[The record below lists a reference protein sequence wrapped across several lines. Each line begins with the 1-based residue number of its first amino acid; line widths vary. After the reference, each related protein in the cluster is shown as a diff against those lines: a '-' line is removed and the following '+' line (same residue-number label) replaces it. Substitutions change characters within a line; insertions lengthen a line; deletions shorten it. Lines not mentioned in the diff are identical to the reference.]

1 MKKVKKIITGFLTVF
16 LFMAMVLPMTTV
28 KASEEKEVAEKRM
41 YTVTFRAGN
50 VASFDTDKITV
61 SDGMEVT
68 KNYIKVK
75 VAKGDTLALTV
86 PDWESD
92 ARLTSWFSNCLH
104 YEKEAAYGLKAF
116 SGVVGTAV
124 ERNTEYVL
132 DYKRLIN
139 PVSYTVS
146 FVDSQTKEQIAA
158 PQIIYGNAEET
169 ITVLPVTVSD
179 YTPTESRKTLKLE
192 KGKENTATF
201 EYCYTGTVETITST
215 VTNVVPGTTRTETV
229 VNEVEETVIVPG
241 TAQPSG
247 FTANVVNNASNTAN
261 NRANGGGNALNT
273 PAGNIANNVADNS
286 ANNAADNAVNAPADE
301 NEDQTVDDGNVEIPE
316 EQTPLVD
323 GDENDG
329 VVDIEESVT
338 PLANTAEDE
347 STVSGDVDGKDADL
361 AAQEI
366 DAASVPV
373 AVPVIG
379 GIAAVFV
386 VGLIVFLIYKNRKR
400 SK

>member
-1 MKKVKKIITGFLTVF
+1 MKKVKKIITGFLMVF

-50 VASFDTDKITV
+50 IACFDTDKITV

-75 VAKGDTLALTV
+75 VAKGDTLAFTV

-116 SGVVGTAV
+116 NGVVGTAV

-132 DYKRLIN
+132 DYKRLID

-146 FVDSQTKEQIAA
+146 FIDSQTKEQIAT

-169 ITVLPVTVSD
+169 ITVIPVTVPD
-179 YTPTESRKTLKLE
+179 YTPTQSSKIIKLE

-201 EYCYTGTVETITST
+201 EYRYTGAVETITST

-241 TAQPSG
+241 TSQPTG
-247 FTANVVNNASNTAN
+247 FTANVVNNASNAVN
-261 NRANGGGNALNT
+261 APVGNT
-273 PAGNIANNVADNS
+273 ANNVADNN
-286 ANNAADNAVNAPADE
+286 ANNAADNAVNAPADD
-301 NEDQTVDDGNVEIPE
+301 NEDQTVDDSNVEIPE

-323 GDENDG
+323 GDGNDG
-329 VVDIEESVT
+329 VVDIEESET

-347 STVSGDVDGKDADL
+347 NTVSGDVDGNDADL

-379 GIAAVFV
+379 GIAAVFIA
-386 VGLIVFLIYKNRKR
+386 GLIAFLVYKNRKR

>member
-16 LFMAMVLPMTTV
+16 IFMALVLPMTTV
-28 KASEEKEVAEKRM
+28 KASEEKEAVEKRM

-50 VASFDTDKITV
+50 VASFDIDKITV
-61 SDGMEVT
+61 SEGMEVT

-75 VAKGDTLALTV
+75 VAKGDTLAFTV
-86 PDWESD
+86 PGWESD
-92 ARLTSWFSNCLH
+92 AGLTSWFSNCLH

-116 SGVVGTAV
+116 NGVVGTVV

-132 DYKRLIN
+132 DYKRLID

-146 FVDSQTKEQIAA
+146 FIDSQTKEQIAA
-158 PQIIYGNAEET
+158 PQITYGNAEET
-169 ITVLPVTVSD
+169 ITVIPVTVPD
-179 YTPTESRKTLKLE
+179 YTPVESSKIIKLE

-201 EYCYTGTVETITST
+201 EYRYTGAVETITST

-229 VNEVEETVIVPG
+229 VSEVEETVIVPG
-241 TAQPSG
+241 AAQPSG
-247 FTANVVNNASNTAN
+247 VTANVVNNASNAVN
-261 NRANGGGNALNT
+261 APVGNT
-273 PAGNIANNVADNS
+273 ANNVADNN
-286 ANNAADNAVNAPADE
+286 ANNAADNAVNAPADD
-301 NEDQTVDDGNVEIPE
+301 NEDQTVDDSNVEIPE

-323 GDENDG
+323 GDGNDG
-329 VVDIEESVT
+329 AVDIEESET
-338 PLANTAEDE
+338 PLANTAEDA
-347 STVSGDVDGKDADL
+347 STASGDVNGNDADL

-379 GIAAVFV
+379 GITAVFV
-386 VGLIVFLIYKNRKR
+386 VGLIVFLIYKNRKK

>member
-16 LFMAMVLPMTTV
+16 IFMALVLPMTTV

-50 VASFDTDKITV
+50 IACFDIDKITV
-61 SDGMEVT
+61 SEGMEVT

-75 VAKGDTLALTV
+75 VAKGDTLAFTV
-86 PDWESD
+86 PGWESD
-92 ARLTSWFSNCLH
+92 AGLTSWFSNCLH

-116 SGVVGTAV
+116 NGVVGTVV

-132 DYKRLIN
+132 DYKRLID

-146 FVDSQTKEQIAA
+146 FIDSQTKEQIAA
-158 PQIIYGNAEET
+158 PQITYGNAEET
-169 ITVLPVTVSD
+169 ITVIPVTVPD
-179 YTPTESRKTLKLE
+179 YTPTESSKIIKLE

-201 EYCYTGTVETITST
+201 EYRYTGAVETITST

-229 VNEVEETVIVPG
+229 VSEVEETVIIPG
-241 TAQPSG
+241 AAQPSG
-247 FTANVVNNASNTAN
+247 VTANVVNNASNAVN
-261 NRANGGGNALNT
+261 APVGNT
-273 PAGNIANNVADNS
+273 ANNVADNN
-286 ANNAADNAVNAPADE
+286 ANNAADNAVNAPADD
-301 NEDQTVDDGNVEIPE
+301 NEDQTVDDSNVEIPE

-323 GDENDG
+323 GDGNDG
-329 VVDIEESVT
+329 AVDIEESET
-338 PLANTAEDE
+338 PLANTAEDA
-347 STVSGDVDGKDADL
+347 STASGDVNGNDADL

-373 AVPVIG
+373 AGPVIG
-379 GIAAVFV
+379 GITAVFV
-386 VGLIVFLIYKNRKR
+386 VGLIVFLIYKNRKK

>member
-28 KASEEKEVAEKRM
+28 KASEEKEAVEKRM

-50 VASFDTDKITV
+50 IACFDTDKITV

-75 VAKGDTLALTV
+75 VAKGDTLAFTV
-86 PDWESD
+86 PGWESD

-116 SGVVGTAV
+116 NGVVGTAV

-132 DYKRLIN
+132 DYKRLID

-146 FVDSQTKEQIAA
+146 FIDSQTKEQIAT

-169 ITVLPVTVSD
+169 ITVIPVTVSD
-179 YTPTESRKTLKLE
+179 YTPTESSKIIKLE

-201 EYCYTGTVETITST
+201 EYRYTRAVETITST

-241 TAQPSG
+241 TSQPTG
-247 FTANVVNNASNTAN
+247 FTANVVNNASNAVN
-261 NRANGGGNALNT
+261 APVGNT
-273 PAGNIANNVADNS
+273 ANNVADNN
-286 ANNAADNAVNAPADE
+286 ANNAADNAVNAPADD
-301 NEDQTVDDGNVEIPE
+301 NEDQTVDDSNVEIPE

-323 GDENDG
+323 GDGNDG
-329 VVDIEESVT
+329 VVDIEESET
-338 PLANTAEDE
+338 PLSNTAENE
-347 STVSGDVDGKDADL
+347 SSSSGDVDGKDADL

-379 GIAAVFV
+379 GIVAVFIA
-386 VGLIVFLIYKNRKR
+386 GLIAFLVYKNRKR

>member
-1 MKKVKKIITGFLTVF
+1 MKKVKKIITGFLMVF
-16 LFMAMVLPMTTV
+16 IFMAMVLPMTTV

-50 VASFDTDKITV
+50 VASIDTDKITV

-75 VAKGDTLALTV
+75 VAKGDTLAFTV
-86 PDWESD
+86 PGWESD
-92 ARLTSWFSNCLH
+92 AGLTSWFSNCLH

-116 SGVVGTAV
+116 SGIVGTAV

-132 DYKRLIN
+132 DYKRLID

-146 FVDSQTKEQIAA
+146 FIDSKTKEQIAT

-169 ITVLPVTVSD
+169 IMVTPVTVSD
-179 YTPTESRKTLKLE
+179 YTPTESSKTLKLE
-192 KGKENTATF
+192 KGKANTATF
-201 EYCYTGTVETITST
+201 EYRYIGSVETITST

-241 TAQPSG
+241 TARQTG
-247 FTANVVNNASNTAN
+247 FTANVVNNASNAV
-261 NRANGGGNALNT
+261 NA
-273 PAGNIANNVADNS
+273 PVGNIANNVADNN
-286 ANNAADNAVNAPADE
+286 ANNAADNAVNAPADD
-301 NEDQTVDDGNVEIPE
+301 NEDQTVDDSNVEIPE

-323 GDENDG
+323 GDGNDG
-329 VVDIEESVT
+329 VVDIEESET

-347 STVSGDVDGKDADL
+347 NTVSGDVDGNDADL

-379 GIAAVFV
+379 GIAAVFIA
-386 VGLIVFLIYKNRKR
+386 GLIAFLVYKNRKR

>member
-16 LFMAMVLPMTTV
+16 IFMALVLPMTTV
-28 KASEEKEVAEKRM
+28 KASEEKEAVGKRM

-50 VASFDTDKITV
+50 IACFDIDKITV
-61 SDGMEVT
+61 SEGMEVT

-75 VAKGDTLALTV
+75 VAKGDTLAFTV
-86 PDWESD
+86 PGWESD

-116 SGVVGTAV
+116 NGVVGTVV

-132 DYKRLIN
+132 DYKRLID

-146 FVDSQTKEQIAA
+146 FIDSQTKEQIAA
-158 PQIIYGNAEET
+158 PQITYGNAEET
-169 ITVLPVTVSD
+169 ITVIPVTVPD
-179 YTPTESRKTLKLE
+179 YTPTESSKIIKLE

-201 EYCYTGTVETITST
+201 EYRYTGAVETITST

-241 TAQPSG
+241 TSQPTG
-247 FTANVVNNASNTAN
+247 FTANVVNNASNAVN
-261 NRANGGGNALNT
+261 APVGNT
-273 PAGNIANNVADNS
+273 ANNVADNN
-286 ANNAADNAVNAPADE
+286 ANNAADNAVNAPADD
-301 NEDQTVDDGNVEIPE
+301 NEDQTVDDSNVEIPE

-323 GDENDG
+323 GDGNDG
-329 VVDIEESVT
+329 VVAIEESET
-338 PLANTAEDE
+338 PLANTAEDA
-347 STVSGDVDGKDADL
+347 STASGDVNGKDADL

-379 GIAAVFV
+379 GITAVFV
-386 VGLIVFLIYKNRKR
+386 VGLIVFLIYKNRKK

>member
-16 LFMAMVLPMTTV
+16 IFMALVLPMTTV
-28 KASEEKEVAEKRM
+28 KASEEKEAVEKRM

-50 VASFDTDKITV
+50 VASFDIDKITV

-75 VAKGDTLALTV
+75 VAKGDTLAFTV
-86 PDWESD
+86 PGWESD

-116 SGVVGTAV
+116 NGVVGTAV

-132 DYKRLIN
+132 DYKRLID

-146 FVDSQTKEQIAA
+146 FIDSQTKEQIAT

-169 ITVLPVTVSD
+169 ITVIPVTVSD
-179 YTPTESRKTLKLE
+179 YTPTESSKIIKLE

-201 EYCYTGTVETITST
+201 EYRYTGAVETITST

-229 VNEVEETVIVPG
+229 VSEVEETVIVPG
-241 TAQPSG
+241 TSQPTG
-247 FTANVVNNASNTAN
+247 FTANVVNNASNTAD
-261 NRANGGGNALNT
+261 NRANGGGNAANT
-273 PAGNIANNVADNS
+273 ANNVADNN
-286 ANNAADNAVNAPADE
+286 ANNAADNAVNAPTDD
-301 NEDQTVDDGNVEIPE
+301 NEDQTVDDSNVEIPE

-329 VVDIEESVT
+329 VVDIEESEA
-338 PLANTAEDE
+338 PLSNTAENE
-347 STVSGDVDGKDADL
+347 SSSSGDVDGKDADL

-373 AVPVIG
+373 AVSVIG
-379 GIAAVFV
+379 GIAAVFIA
-386 VGLIVFLIYKNRKR
+386 GLIAFLVYKNRKR

>member
-16 LFMAMVLPMTTV
+16 IFMALVLPMTTV
-28 KASEEKEVAEKRM
+28 KASEEKEVVEKRM

-50 VASFDTDKITV
+50 IACFDIDKITV
-61 SDGMEVT
+61 SEGMEVT

-75 VAKGDTLALTV
+75 VAKGDTLAFTV
-86 PDWESD
+86 PGLESD

-116 SGVVGTAV
+116 NGVVGTVV

-132 DYKRLIN
+132 DYKRLID

-146 FVDSQTKEQIAA
+146 FIDSQTKEQIAA
-158 PQIIYGNAEET
+158 PQITYGNAEET
-169 ITVLPVTVSD
+169 ITVIPVTVPD
-179 YTPTESRKTLKLE
+179 YTPTESSKIIKLE

-201 EYCYTGTVETITST
+201 EYRYTGAVETITST

-241 TAQPSG
+241 TSQPTG
-247 FTANVVNNASNTAN
+247 FTANVVNNASNAVN
-261 NRANGGGNALNT
+261 APVGNT
-273 PAGNIANNVADNS
+273 
-286 ANNAADNAVNAPADE
+286 ANNAADNVVNAPADD
-301 NEDQTVDDGNVEIPE
+301 NEDQTVDDSNVEIPE

-323 GDENDG
+323 GDGNDG
-329 VVDIEESVT
+329 AVDIEESET
-338 PLANTAEDE
+338 PLANTAEDA
-347 STVSGDVDGKDADL
+347 STASGDVNGNDADL

-379 GIAAVFV
+379 GITAVFV
-386 VGLIVFLIYKNRKR
+386 VGLIVFLIYKNRKK

>member
-16 LFMAMVLPMTTV
+16 IFMALVLPMTTV
-28 KASEEKEVAEKRM
+28 KASEEKEAVEKRM

-50 VASFDTDKITV
+50 IACFDIDKITV
-61 SDGMEVT
+61 SEGMEVT

-75 VAKGDTLALTV
+75 VAKGDTLAFTV
-86 PDWESD
+86 PGWESD
-92 ARLTSWFSNCLH
+92 AGLTSWFSNCLH

-116 SGVVGTAV
+116 NGVVGTVV

-132 DYKRLIN
+132 DYKRLID

-146 FVDSQTKEQIAA
+146 FIDSQTKEQIAA
-158 PQIIYGNAEET
+158 PQITYGNAEET
-169 ITVLPVTVSD
+169 ITVIPVTVPD
-179 YTPTESRKTLKLE
+179 YTPVESSKIIKLE

-201 EYCYTGTVETITST
+201 EYRYTGAVETITST

-229 VNEVEETVIVPG
+229 VSEVEETVIVPG
-241 TAQPSG
+241 AAQPSG
-247 FTANVVNNASNTAN
+247 VTANVVNNASNAVN
-261 NRANGGGNALNT
+261 APVGNT
-273 PAGNIANNVADNS
+273 ANNVADNN
-286 ANNAADNAVNAPADE
+286 ANNAADNAVNAPADD
-301 NEDQTVDDGNVEIPE
+301 NEDQTVDDSNVEIPE

-323 GDENDG
+323 G
-329 VVDIEESVT
+329 VVDIEESET

-379 GIAAVFV
+379 GIAAVFIA
-386 VGLIVFLIYKNRKR
+386 GLIAFLVYKNRKR

>member
-16 LFMAMVLPMTTV
+16 IFMALVLPMTTV
-28 KASEEKEVAEKRM
+28 KASEEKEVVEKRM

-50 VASFDTDKITV
+50 IACFDIDKITV
-61 SDGMEVT
+61 SEGMEVT

-75 VAKGDTLALTV
+75 VAKGDTLAFTV
-86 PDWESD
+86 PGWESD

-116 SGVVGTAV
+116 NGVVGTVV

-132 DYKRLIN
+132 DYKRLID

-146 FVDSQTKEQIAA
+146 FIDSQTKEQIAA
-158 PQIIYGNAEET
+158 PQITYGNAEET
-169 ITVLPVTVSD
+169 ITVIPVTVPD
-179 YTPTESRKTLKLE
+179 YTPTESSKIIKLE
-192 KGKENTATF
+192 KGKGNTATF
-201 EYCYTGTVETITST
+201 EYRYTGAVETITST

-241 TAQPSG
+241 TSQPTG
-247 FTANVVNNASNTAN
+247 FTANVVNNASNAVN
-261 NRANGGGNALNT
+261 APVGNT
-273 PAGNIANNVADNS
+273 
-286 ANNAADNAVNAPADE
+286 ANNAADNAVNAPADD
-301 NEDQTVDDGNVEIPE
+301 NEDQTVDDSNVEIPE

-323 GDENDG
+323 GDGNDG
-329 VVDIEESVT
+329 AVDIEESET
-338 PLANTAEDE
+338 PLANTAEDA
-347 STVSGDVDGKDADL
+347 STASGDVNGNDADL

-379 GIAAVFV
+379 GITAVFV
-386 VGLIVFLIYKNRKR
+386 VGLIVFLIYKNRKK

>member
-1 MKKVKKIITGFLTVF
+1 MKKAKKIITGFLMVF
-16 LFMAMVLPMTTV
+16 IFMAMVLPMTTV
-28 KASEEKEVAEKRM
+28 KASEEKEVAGKRM

-50 VASFDTDKITV
+50 VASFDIDKITV

-68 KNYIKVK
+68 KNYIKIK
-75 VAKGDTLALTV
+75 VAKGDTLAFTV
-86 PDWESD
+86 PGWESD
-92 ARLTSWFSNCLH
+92 AGLTSWFSNCLH

-146 FVDSQTKEQIAA
+146 FIDSQTKEQIAT

-169 ITVLPVTVSD
+169 IMVTPVTVSD
-179 YTPTESRKTLKLE
+179 HTPTESSKIIKLE

-201 EYCYTGTVETITST
+201 EYRYTGAVETITST

-229 VNEVEETVIVPG
+229 VSEVEETVIIPG
-241 TAQPSG
+241 AAQPSG
-247 FTANVVNNASNTAN
+247 VTANVVNNASNTAD
-261 NRANGGGNALNT
+261 NRANGGGNAADT
-273 PAGNIANNVADNS
+273 PAGNPVDDSTNNEVDNVA
-286 ANNAADNAVNAPADE
+286 NAPADE
-301 NEDQTVDDGNVEIPE
+301 NEDQTADEGNIEIPE

-323 GDENDG
+323 G
-329 VVDIEESVT
+329 VVDIEERET

-361 AAQEI
+361 VAQEI

-379 GIAAVFV
+379 GIAAVFIA
-386 VGLIVFLIYKNRKR
+386 GLIAFLVYKNRKR

>member
-16 LFMAMVLPMTTV
+16 IFMALVLPLTTV
-28 KASEEKEVAEKRM
+28 KASEEKEAVEKRM

-50 VASFDTDKITV
+50 IAFFDIDKITV
-61 SDGMEVT
+61 SEGMEVT

-75 VAKGDTLALTV
+75 VAKGDTLAFTV
-86 PDWESD
+86 PGWESD

-132 DYKRLIN
+132 DYKRLID

-146 FVDSQTKEQIAA
+146 FIDSQTKEQIAA
-158 PQIIYGNAEET
+158 PQITYGNAEET
-169 ITVLPVTVSD
+169 ITVIPVTVPD
-179 YTPTESRKTLKLE
+179 YTPTESSKMIKLE

-201 EYCYTGTVETITST
+201 EYRYTGAVETITST

-229 VNEVEETVIVPG
+229 VSEVEETVIVPG

-247 FTANVVNNASNTAN
+247 FTANVVNNASNTVNAPV
-261 NRANGGGNALNT
+261 GNT
-273 PAGNIANNVADNS
+273 ANNVADNN
-286 ANNAADNAVNAPADE
+286 ANNAADNAVNAPADD
-301 NEDQTVDDGNVEIPE
+301 NEDQTVDDSNVEIPE
-316 EQTPLVD
+316 EQTPL
-323 GDENDG
+323 
-329 VVDIEESVT
+329 
-338 PLANTAEDE
+338 ANTAEDA
-347 STVSGDVDGKDADL
+347 STASSDVNGNDADL

-379 GIAAVFV
+379 GITAVFV
-386 VGLIVFLIYKNRKR
+386 VGLIVFLIYKNRKK

>member
-1 MKKVKKIITGFLTVF
+1 MKKVKKIITGFLMVF
-16 LFMAMVLPMTTV
+16 IFMAMVLPMTTV
-28 KASEEKEVAEKRM
+28 KASEEKEAVEKRM

-50 VASFDTDKITV
+50 VASFDIDKITV
-61 SDGMEVT
+61 SEGMEVT

-75 VAKGDTLALTV
+75 VAKGDTLAFTV
-86 PDWESD
+86 PGWESD
-92 ARLTSWFSNCLH
+92 AGLTSWFSNCLH

-132 DYKRLIN
+132 DYKRLID

-146 FVDSQTKEQIAA
+146 FIDSQTKEQIAT

-169 ITVLPVTVSD
+169 IMVTPVTVSD
-179 YTPTESRKTLKLE
+179 YTPTESSKIIKLE

-201 EYCYTGTVETITST
+201 EYRYTGAVETITST

-229 VNEVEETVIVPG
+229 VSEVEETVIIPG
-241 TAQPSG
+241 AAQPSG
-247 FTANVVNNASNTAN
+247 VTANVVNNASNAVN
-261 NRANGGGNALNT
+261 APVGNT
-273 PAGNIANNVADNS
+273 ANNVADNN
-286 ANNAADNAVNAPADE
+286 ANNAADNAVNAPADD
-301 NEDQTVDDGNVEIPE
+301 NEDQTVDDSNVEIPE

-323 GDENDG
+323 GDGNDG
-329 VVDIEESVT
+329 VVDIEESET
-338 PLANTAEDE
+338 PLANTAEDA
-347 STVSGDVDGKDADL
+347 STASGDVNGNDADL
-361 AAQEI
+361 VAQEI

-379 GIAAVFV
+379 GITAVFV
-386 VGLIVFLIYKNRKR
+386 VGLIVFLIYKNRKK

>member
-1 MKKVKKIITGFLTVF
+1 MKKVKKIITGFLMVF
-16 LFMAMVLPMTTV
+16 IFMALVLPMTTV
-28 KASEEKEVAEKRM
+28 KASEEKEVAGKRM

-75 VAKGDTLALTV
+75 VAKGDTLAFTV
-86 PDWESD
+86 PGWESD
-92 ARLTSWFSNCLH
+92 AGLTSWFSNCLH

-132 DYKRLIN
+132 DYKRLID

-146 FVDSQTKEQIAA
+146 FIDSQTKEQIAA
-158 PQIIYGNAEET
+158 PQITYGNAEET
-169 ITVLPVTVSD
+169 ITVIPVTVPD
-179 YTPTESRKTLKLE
+179 YTSVESSKIIKLE

-201 EYCYTGTVETITST
+201 EYRYTGAVETITST

-229 VNEVEETVIVPG
+229 VSEVEETVFVPG
-241 TAQPSG
+241 AAQPSG
-247 FTANVVNNASNTAN
+247 VTANVVNNASNAVN
-261 NRANGGGNALNT
+261 APVGNT
-273 PAGNIANNVADNS
+273 ANNVADNN
-286 ANNAADNAVNAPADE
+286 ANNAADNAVNAPADD
-301 NEDQTVDDGNVEIPE
+301 NEDQTVDDSNVEIPE

-323 GDENDG
+323 GDGNDG
-329 VVDIEESVT
+329 VVDIEESET

-347 STVSGDVDGKDADL
+347 NTVSGDVDGNDADL

-379 GIAAVFV
+379 GITAVFIA
-386 VGLIVFLIYKNRKR
+386 GLIAFLVYKNRKR

>member
-16 LFMAMVLPMTTV
+16 IFMALVLPMTTV
-28 KASEEKEVAEKRM
+28 KASEDKEAVEKRM

-50 VASFDTDKITV
+50 IACFDIDKITV
-61 SDGMEVT
+61 SEGMEVT

-75 VAKGDTLALTV
+75 VAKGDTLAFTV
-86 PDWESD
+86 PGWESD
-92 ARLTSWFSNCLH
+92 AGLTSWFSNCLH

-116 SGVVGTAV
+116 NGVVGTVV

-132 DYKRLIN
+132 DYKRLID

-146 FVDSQTKEQIAA
+146 FIDSQTKQQIAA
-158 PQIIYGNAEET
+158 PQITYGNAEET
-169 ITVLPVTVSD
+169 ITVIPVTVPD
-179 YTPTESRKTLKLE
+179 YTPVESSKIIKLE

-201 EYCYTGTVETITST
+201 EYRYTGAVETITST

-229 VNEVEETVIVPG
+229 VSEVEETVIVPRA
-241 TAQPSG
+241 AQPSG
-247 FTANVVNNASNTAN
+247 VTANVVNNASNAVN
-261 NRANGGGNALNT
+261 APVGNT
-273 PAGNIANNVADNS
+273 ANNVADNN
-286 ANNAADNAVNAPADE
+286 ANNAADNAVNAPADD
-301 NEDQTVDDGNVEIPE
+301 NEDQTVDDSNVEIPE

-323 GDENDG
+323 GDGNDG
-329 VVDIEESVT
+329 AVDIEESET
-338 PLANTAEDE
+338 PLANTAEDA
-347 STVSGDVDGKDADL
+347 STASGDVNGNDADL

-379 GIAAVFV
+379 GITAVFV
-386 VGLIVFLIYKNRKR
+386 VGLIVFLIYKNRKK

>member
-16 LFMAMVLPMTTV
+16 IFMALVLPMTTV
-28 KASEEKEVAEKRM
+28 KASEKKEAVEKRM

-50 VASFDTDKITV
+50 IACFDIDKITV
-61 SDGMEVT
+61 SEGMEVT

-75 VAKGDTLALTV
+75 VAKGDTLAFTV
-86 PDWESD
+86 PGWESD

-104 YEKEAAYGLKAF
+104 YEKEAAYGLKDF
-116 SGVVGTAV
+116 NDVVGTAV

-132 DYKRLIN
+132 DYKRLID

-146 FVDSQTKEQIAA
+146 FIDSQTKEQIAA
-158 PQIIYGNAEET
+158 PQITYGNAGET
-169 ITVLPVTVSD
+169 ITVIPVTVPD
-179 YTPTESRKTLKLE
+179 YTPVESSKIIKLE

-201 EYCYTGTVETITST
+201 EYRYTGAVETITST

-241 TAQPSG
+241 TSQPTG
-247 FTANVVNNASNTAN
+247 FTANVVNNASNAVN
-261 NRANGGGNALNT
+261 APVGNT
-273 PAGNIANNVADNS
+273 ANNVADNN
-286 ANNAADNAVNAPADE
+286 ANNAADNAVNAPADD
-301 NEDQTVDDGNVEIPE
+301 NEDQTVDDSNVEIPE

-323 GDENDG
+323 GDGNDG
-329 VVDIEESVT
+329 VVDIEESET

-379 GIAAVFV
+379 GIAAVFIA
-386 VGLIVFLIYKNRKR
+386 GLIAFLVYKNRKR

>member
-16 LFMAMVLPMTTV
+16 IFMALVLPMTTV
-28 KASEEKEVAEKRM
+28 KASEEKEAVEKRM

-50 VASFDTDKITV
+50 IACFDIDKITV
-61 SDGMEVT
+61 SEGMEVT

-75 VAKGDTLALTV
+75 VAKGDTLAFTV
-86 PDWESD
+86 PGWESD
-92 ARLTSWFSNCLH
+92 AGLTSWFSNCLH

-116 SGVVGTAV
+116 NGVVGTVV

-132 DYKRLIN
+132 DYKRLID

-146 FVDSQTKEQIAA
+146 FIDSQTKEQIAA
-158 PQIIYGNAEET
+158 PQITYGNAEET
-169 ITVLPVTVSD
+169 ITVIPVTVPD
-179 YTPTESRKTLKLE
+179 YTPVESSKIIKLE

-201 EYCYTGTVETITST
+201 EYRYTGAVETITST

-241 TAQPSG
+241 TSQPTG
-247 FTANVVNNASNTAN
+247 FTANVVNNASNAVN
-261 NRANGGGNALNT
+261 APVGNT
-273 PAGNIANNVADNS
+273 
-286 ANNAADNAVNAPADE
+286 ANNAADNAVNAPADD
-301 NEDQTVDDGNVEIPE
+301 NEDQTIDDSNVEIPE

-323 GDENDG
+323 GDGNDG
-329 VVDIEESVT
+329 AVDIEESET
-338 PLANTAEDE
+338 PLANTAEDA
-347 STVSGDVDGKDADL
+347 STASGDVNGNDADL

-379 GIAAVFV
+379 GITAVFV
-386 VGLIVFLIYKNRKR
+386 VGLIVFLIYKNRKK

>member
-16 LFMAMVLPMTTV
+16 IFMALVLPMTTV
-28 KASEEKEVAEKRM
+28 KASEEKEVVEKRM

-50 VASFDTDKITV
+50 IACFDIDKITV
-61 SDGMEVT
+61 SEGMEVT

-75 VAKGDTLALTV
+75 VAKGDTLAFTV
-86 PDWESD
+86 PGWESD

-116 SGVVGTAV
+116 NGVVGTVV

-132 DYKRLIN
+132 DYKRLID

-146 FVDSQTKEQIAA
+146 FIDSQTKEQIAA
-158 PQIIYGNAEET
+158 PQITYGNAEET
-169 ITVLPVTVSD
+169 ITVIPVTVPD
-179 YTPTESRKTLKLE
+179 YTPTESSKIIKLE

-201 EYCYTGTVETITST
+201 EYRYTGAVETITST

-241 TAQPSG
+241 TSQPTG
-247 FTANVVNNASNTAN
+247 FTANVVNNASNAVN
-261 NRANGGGNALNT
+261 APVGNT
-273 PAGNIANNVADNS
+273 
-286 ANNAADNAVNAPADE
+286 ANNAADNVVNAPADD
-301 NEDQTVDDGNVEIPE
+301 NEDQTVDDSNVEIPE

-323 GDENDG
+323 GDGNDG
-329 VVDIEESVT
+329 AVDIEESET
-338 PLANTAEDE
+338 PLANTAEDA
-347 STVSGDVDGKDADL
+347 STASGDVNGNDADL

-379 GIAAVFV
+379 GITAVFV
-386 VGLIVFLIYKNRKR
+386 VGLIVFLIYKNRKK

>member
-1 MKKVKKIITGFLTVF
+1 
-16 LFMAMVLPMTTV
+16 
-28 KASEEKEVAEKRM
+28 M

-50 VASFDTDKITV
+50 IACFDIDKITV
-61 SDGMEVT
+61 SEGMEVT

-75 VAKGDTLALTV
+75 VAKGDTLAFTV
-86 PDWESD
+86 PGWESD

-104 YEKEAAYGLKAF
+104 YEKEAAYGLKNF
-116 SGVVGTAV
+116 SNVADNVISK
-124 ERNTEYVL
+124 NTEYVL
-132 DYKRLIN
+132 DYERLID

-146 FVDSQTKEQIAA
+146 FIDSQTKEQIAA
-158 PQIIYGNAEET
+158 PQITYGNAEET
-169 ITVLPVTVSD
+169 ITVIPVTVPD
-179 YTPTESRKTLKLE
+179 YTPTESSKIIKLE

-201 EYCYTGTVETITST
+201 EYRYTGAVETITST

-229 VNEVEETVIVPG
+229 VSEVEETVIIPG
-241 TAQPSG
+241 AAQPSG
-247 FTANVVNNASNTAN
+247 VTANVVNNASNTAD
-261 NRANGGGNALNT
+261 NRANGGGNAANT
-273 PAGNIANNVADNS
+273 AATNTANNVADNS
-286 ANNAADNAVNAPADE
+286 ANNADQNVDN
-301 NEDQTVDDGNVEIPE
+301 GNVEIPE

-323 GDENDG
+323 G
-329 VVDIEESVT
+329 VVDIEESET

-379 GIAAVFV
+379 GIAAVFIA
-386 VGLIVFLIYKNRKR
+386 GLIAFLVYKNRKR

>member
-16 LFMAMVLPMTTV
+16 IFMALVLPMTTV
-28 KASEEKEVAEKRM
+28 KASEEKEAVGKRM

-50 VASFDTDKITV
+50 IACFDIYKITV
-61 SDGMEVT
+61 SEGMEVT

-75 VAKGDTLALTV
+75 VAKGDTLAFTV
-86 PDWESD
+86 PGWESD

-104 YEKEAAYGLKAF
+104 YEKEAAYGLKNF
-116 SGVVGTAV
+116 NGVVGTAV

-132 DYKRLIN
+132 DYKRLID

-146 FVDSQTKEQIAA
+146 FIDSQTKEQIAA
-158 PQIIYGNAEET
+158 PQITYGNAEET
-169 ITVLPVTVSD
+169 ITVIPVTVPD
-179 YTPTESRKTLKLE
+179 YTPTESSKIIKLE

-201 EYCYTGTVETITST
+201 EYRYTGAVETITST

-241 TAQPSG
+241 TSQPTG
-247 FTANVVNNASNTAN
+247 FTANVVNNASNAVN
-261 NRANGGGNALNT
+261 APVGNT
-273 PAGNIANNVADNS
+273 
-286 ANNAADNAVNAPADE
+286 ANNAADNAVNAPADD
-301 NEDQTVDDGNVEIPE
+301 NEDQTVDDSNVEIPE

-323 GDENDG
+323 GDGNDG
-329 VVDIEESVT
+329 AVDIEESET
-338 PLANTAEDE
+338 PLANTAEDA
-347 STVSGDVDGKDADL
+347 STASGDVNGNDADL

-379 GIAAVFV
+379 GITAVFV
-386 VGLIVFLIYKNRKR
+386 VGLIAFLVYKNRKR

>member
-16 LFMAMVLPMTTV
+16 IFMALVLPMTTV
-28 KASEEKEVAEKRM
+28 KASEKKEAVEKRM

-50 VASFDTDKITV
+50 IACFDIDKITV
-61 SDGMEVT
+61 SEGMEVT

-75 VAKGDTLALTV
+75 VAKGDTLAFTV
-86 PDWESD
+86 PGWESD

-116 SGVVGTAV
+116 NGVVGTVV

-132 DYKRLIN
+132 DYKRLID

-146 FVDSQTKEQIAA
+146 FIDSQTKEQIAA
-158 PQIIYGNAEET
+158 PQITYGNAEET
-169 ITVLPVTVSD
+169 ITVIPVTVPD
-179 YTPTESRKTLKLE
+179 YTPVESSKIIKLE

-201 EYCYTGTVETITST
+201 EYRYTGAVETITST

-241 TAQPSG
+241 TSQPTG
-247 FTANVVNNASNTAN
+247 FTANVVNNASNAVN
-261 NRANGGGNALNT
+261 APVGNT
-273 PAGNIANNVADNS
+273 ANNVADNN
-286 ANNAADNAVNAPADE
+286 ANNAADNAVNAPADD
-301 NEDQTVDDGNVEIPE
+301 NEDQTVDDSNVEIPE

-323 GDENDG
+323 GDGNDG
-329 VVDIEESVT
+329 AVDIEESET
-338 PLANTAEDE
+338 PLANTAEDA
-347 STVSGDVDGKDADL
+347 STASGDVDGKDADL

-379 GIAAVFV
+379 GIAAVFIA
-386 VGLIVFLIYKNRKR
+386 GLIAFLVYKNRKR

>member
-16 LFMAMVLPMTTV
+16 IFMALVLPMTTV
-28 KASEEKEVAEKRM
+28 KASEEKEVVEKRM

-50 VASFDTDKITV
+50 IACFDIDKITV
-61 SDGMEVT
+61 SEGMEVT

-75 VAKGDTLALTV
+75 VAKGDTLAFTV
-86 PDWESD
+86 PGWESD

-132 DYKRLIN
+132 DYKRLID

-146 FVDSQTKEQIAA
+146 FIDSQTKEQIAT

-169 ITVLPVTVSD
+169 IMVTPVTVSD
-179 YTPTESRKTLKLE
+179 YTPTESSKIIKLE

-201 EYCYTGTVETITST
+201 EYRYTGAVETITST

-229 VNEVEETVIVPG
+229 VSEVEETVIVPG
-241 TAQPSG
+241 TSQPTG
-247 FTANVVNNASNTAN
+247 FTANVVNNASNAVN
-261 NRANGGGNALNT
+261 APVGNT
-273 PAGNIANNVADNS
+273 ANNVADNN
-286 ANNAADNAVNAPADE
+286 ANNAADNAVNAPADD
-301 NEDQTVDDGNVEIPE
+301 NEDQTVDDSNVEILE

-323 GDENDG
+323 GDGNDG
-329 VVDIEESVT
+329 AVDIEESET
-338 PLANTAEDE
+338 PLANTAEDA
-347 STVSGDVDGKDADL
+347 STASGDVDGNDADL

-379 GIAAVFV
+379 GITAVFV
-386 VGLIVFLIYKNRKR
+386 VGLIVFLIYKNRKK

>member
-1 MKKVKKIITGFLTVF
+1 MKKVKKIITGFLMVF
-16 LFMAMVLPMTTV
+16 IFMALVLPMTTV
-28 KASEEKEVAEKRM
+28 KASEEKEVVEKRM

-75 VAKGDTLALTV
+75 VAKGDTLAFTV
-86 PDWESD
+86 PGWESD

-132 DYKRLIN
+132 DYKRLID

-146 FVDSQTKEQIAA
+146 FIDSQTKEQIAA

-169 ITVLPVTVSD
+169 IMVTPVTVSD
-179 YTPTESRKTLKLE
+179 YTPTESSKIIKLE

-201 EYCYTGTVETITST
+201 EYRYTGAVETITST

-229 VNEVEETVIVPG
+229 VSEVEETVIVPG
-241 TAQPSG
+241 TSQPTG
-247 FTANVVNNASNTAN
+247 FTANVVNNASNAVN
-261 NRANGGGNALNT
+261 APVGNT
-273 PAGNIANNVADNS
+273 ANNVADNN
-286 ANNAADNAVNAPADE
+286 ANNAADNAVNAPADD
-301 NEDQTVDDGNVEIPE
+301 NEDQTVDDSNVEIPE

-329 VVDIEESVT
+329 VVDIEESET
-338 PLANTAEDE
+338 PLSNTAEDE
-347 STVSGDVDGKDADL
+347 STVSGDVDGNDADL

-379 GIAAVFV
+379 GIAAVFIG
-386 VGLIVFLIYKNRKR
+386 GLIAFLVYKNRKR

>member
-16 LFMAMVLPMTTV
+16 IFMALVLPMTTV
-28 KASEEKEVAEKRM
+28 KASEEKEVVEKRM

-50 VASFDTDKITV
+50 IACFDIDKITV
-61 SDGMEVT
+61 SEGMEVT

-75 VAKGDTLALTV
+75 VAKGDTLAFTV
-86 PDWESD
+86 PGWESD

-116 SGVVGTAV
+116 NGVVGTVV

-132 DYKRLIN
+132 DYKRLID

-146 FVDSQTKEQIAA
+146 FIDSQTKEQIAA
-158 PQIIYGNAEET
+158 PQITYGNAEET
-169 ITVLPVTVSD
+169 ITVIPVTVPD
-179 YTPTESRKTLKLE
+179 YTPVESSKIIKLE

-201 EYCYTGTVETITST
+201 EYRYTGAVETITST

-241 TAQPSG
+241 TSQPTG
-247 FTANVVNNASNTAN
+247 FTANVVNNASNAVN
-261 NRANGGGNALNT
+261 APVGNT
-273 PAGNIANNVADNS
+273 ANNVADNN
-286 ANNAADNAVNAPADE
+286 ANNAADNAVNAPADD
-301 NEDQTVDDGNVEIPE
+301 NEDQTVDDSNVEIPE

-323 GDENDG
+323 GDGNDG
-329 VVDIEESVT
+329 VVAIEESET
-338 PLANTAEDE
+338 PLANTAEDA
-347 STVSGDVDGKDADL
+347 STASGDVNGKDADL

-379 GIAAVFV
+379 GITAVFV
-386 VGLIVFLIYKNRKR
+386 VGLIVFLIYKNRKK

>member
-1 MKKVKKIITGFLTVF
+1 MKKVKKIITGFLMVF
-16 LFMAMVLPMTTV
+16 IFMALVLPMTTV
-28 KASEEKEVAEKRM
+28 KASEEKEVAGKRM

-75 VAKGDTLALTV
+75 VAKGDTLAFTV
-86 PDWESD
+86 PGWESD

-132 DYKRLIN
+132 DYKRLID

-146 FVDSQTKEQIAA
+146 FIDSQTKEQIAA

-169 ITVLPVTVSD
+169 IMVTPVTVSD
-179 YTPTESRKTLKLE
+179 YTPTESSKIIKLE

-201 EYCYTGTVETITST
+201 EYRYTGAVETITST

-241 TAQPSG
+241 TSQPTG
-247 FTANVVNNASNTAN
+247 FTANVVNNASNAVN
-261 NRANGGGNALNT
+261 APVGNT
-273 PAGNIANNVADNS
+273 ANNVADNN
-286 ANNAADNAVNAPADE
+286 ANNAADNAVNAPADD
-301 NEDQTVDDGNVEIPE
+301 NEDQTVDDSNVEIPE

-323 GDENDG
+323 GDGNDG
-329 VVDIEESVT
+329 VVDIEESET
-338 PLANTAEDE
+338 PLANTTEDA
-347 STVSGDVDGKDADL
+347 STASGDVNGKDADL

-379 GIAAVFV
+379 GITAIFV
-386 VGLIVFLIYKNRKR
+386 VGLIVFLIYKNRKK

>member
-1 MKKVKKIITGFLTVF
+1 MKKVKKIITGFLMVF
-16 LFMAMVLPMTTV
+16 IFMAMVLPMTTV

-50 VASFDTDKITV
+50 VASIDTDKITV

-75 VAKGDTLALTV
+75 VAKGDTLAFTV
-86 PDWESD
+86 PGWESD
-92 ARLTSWFSNCLH
+92 AGLTSWFSNCLH

-116 SGVVGTAV
+116 SGIVGTAV

-132 DYKRLIN
+132 DYKRLID

-146 FVDSQTKEQIAA
+146 FIDSKTKEQIAT

-169 ITVLPVTVSD
+169 IMVTPVTVSD
-179 YTPTESRKTLKLE
+179 YTPTESSKTLKLE
-192 KGKENTATF
+192 KGKANTATF
-201 EYCYTGTVETITST
+201 EYRYIGSVETITST

-241 TAQPSG
+241 TARQTG
-247 FTANVVNNASNTAN
+247 FTANVVNNASNAVN
-261 NRANGGGNALNT
+261 APVGNT
-273 PAGNIANNVADNS
+273 ANNVADNN
-286 ANNAADNAVNAPADE
+286 ANNAADNAVNAPADD
-301 NEDQTVDDGNVEIPE
+301 NEDQTVDDSNVEIPE

-323 GDENDG
+323 GDGNDG
-329 VVDIEESVT
+329 VVDIEESET

-347 STVSGDVDGKDADL
+347 NTVSGDVDGNDADL
-361 AAQEI
+361 AAQEK

-379 GIAAVFV
+379 GIAAVFIA
-386 VGLIVFLIYKNRKR
+386 GLIAFLVYKNRKR

>member
-16 LFMAMVLPMTTV
+16 IFMALVLPMTTV
-28 KASEEKEVAEKRM
+28 KASEEKEAVEKRM

-50 VASFDTDKITV
+50 IACFDIDKITV
-61 SDGMEVT
+61 SEGMEVT

-75 VAKGDTLALTV
+75 VAKGDTLAFTV
-86 PDWESD
+86 PGWESD

-116 SGVVGTAV
+116 NGVVGTVV

-132 DYKRLIN
+132 DYKRLID

-146 FVDSQTKEQIAA
+146 FIDSQTKEQIAA
-158 PQIIYGNAEET
+158 PQITYGNAEET
-169 ITVLPVTVSD
+169 ITVIPVTVPD
-179 YTPTESRKTLKLE
+179 YTPTESSKIIKLE

-201 EYCYTGTVETITST
+201 EYRYTGAVETITST

-241 TAQPSG
+241 TSQPTG
-247 FTANVVNNASNTAN
+247 FTANVVNNASNAVN
-261 NRANGGGNALNT
+261 APVGNT
-273 PAGNIANNVADNS
+273 ANNVADNN
-286 ANNAADNAVNAPADE
+286 ANNAADNAVNAPADD
-301 NEDQTVDDGNVEIPE
+301 NEDQTVDDSNVEIPE

-323 GDENDG
+323 GDGNDG
-329 VVDIEESVT
+329 VVAIEESET
-338 PLANTAEDE
+338 PLANTAEDA
-347 STVSGDVDGKDADL
+347 STASGDVNGKDADL

-379 GIAAVFV
+379 GIAAVFIA
-386 VGLIVFLIYKNRKR
+386 GLIAFLVYKNRKR

>member
-1 MKKVKKIITGFLTVF
+1 MKKVKKIITGFLMVF
-16 LFMAMVLPMTTV
+16 IFMAMVLPMTTV
-28 KASEEKEVAEKRM
+28 KASEEKEAVEKRM

-50 VASFDTDKITV
+50 IACFDIDKITV
-61 SDGMEVT
+61 SEGMEVT

-75 VAKGDTLALTV
+75 VAKGDTLAFAV
-86 PDWESD
+86 PGWESD
-92 ARLTSWFSNCLH
+92 TGLTSWFSNCLH

-132 DYKRLIN
+132 DYKRLID

-146 FVDSQTKEQIAA
+146 FIDSQTKEQIAT

-169 ITVLPVTVSD
+169 IMVTPVTVSD
-179 YTPTESRKTLKLE
+179 YTPTESSKIIKLE

-201 EYCYTGTVETITST
+201 EYRYTGAVETITSM

-229 VNEVEETVIVPG
+229 VSEVEETVIIPG
-241 TAQPSG
+241 AAQPSG
-247 FTANVVNNASNTAN
+247 VTANVVNNASNAVN
-261 NRANGGGNALNT
+261 APVGNT
-273 PAGNIANNVADNS
+273 ANNVADNN
-286 ANNAADNAVNAPADE
+286 ANNAADNAVNAPADD
-301 NEDQTVDDGNVEIPE
+301 NEDQTVDDSNVEIPE

-329 VVDIEESVT
+329 VVDIEESET
-338 PLANTAEDE
+338 PLSNTAEDE
-347 STVSGDVDGKDADL
+347 STVSGDVDGNDADL

-379 GIAAVFV
+379 GIAAVFIA
-386 VGLIVFLIYKNRKR
+386 GLIAFLVYKNGKR

>member
-16 LFMAMVLPMTTV
+16 IFMALVLPMTTV
-28 KASEEKEVAEKRM
+28 KASEEKEAVEKRM

-75 VAKGDTLALTV
+75 VAKGDTLAFTV
-86 PDWESD
+86 PGWESD
-92 ARLTSWFSNCLH
+92 AGLTSWFSNCLH
-104 YEKEAAYGLKAF
+104 YEKEAAYGLKDF
-116 SGVVGTAV
+116 NGVVGTAV

-132 DYKRLIN
+132 DYKRLI
-139 PVSYTVS
+139 
-146 FVDSQTKEQIAA
+146 
-158 PQIIYGNAEET
+158 YGNAEET
-169 ITVLPVTVSD
+169 IMVTPVTVSD
-179 YTPTESRKTLKLE
+179 YTPTESSKIIKLE

-201 EYCYTGTVETITST
+201 EYRYTGAVETITST

-229 VNEVEETVIVPG
+229 VSEVEETVIIPG
-241 TAQPSG
+241 AAQPSG
-247 FTANVVNNASNTAN
+247 VTANVVNNASNTAD
-261 NRANGGGNALNT
+261 NRANGGGNAANT
-273 PAGNIANNVADNS
+273 AATNTANNVADNS
-286 ANNAADNAVNAPADE
+286 ANNADQNVDN
-301 NEDQTVDDGNVEIPE
+301 GNVEIPE

-323 GDENDG
+323 G
-329 VVDIEESVT
+329 VVDIEESET

-379 GIAAVFV
+379 GIAAVFIA
-386 VGLIVFLIYKNRKR
+386 GLIAFLVYKNRKR

>member
-50 VASFDTDKITV
+50 IACFDTDKITV

-75 VAKGDTLALTV
+75 VAKGDTLAFTV
-86 PDWESD
+86 PGWESD

-104 YEKEAAYGLKAF
+104 YEKEAAYVLKAF
-116 SGVVGTAV
+116 NGVVGTAV

-132 DYKRLIN
+132 DYKRLID

-146 FVDSQTKEQIAA
+146 FIDSQTKEQIAT

-169 ITVLPVTVSD
+169 ITVIPVIVSD
-179 YTPTESRKTLKLE
+179 YTPTESSKIIKLE

-201 EYCYTGTVETITST
+201 EYRYTGAVETITST
-215 VTNVVPGTTRTETV
+215 VTNVVPGITRTETV
-229 VNEVEETVIVPG
+229 VNEVEEPVIVPG
-241 TAQPSG
+241 TSQPTG
-247 FTANVVNNASNTAN
+247 FTANVVNNVSNAVN
-261 NRANGGGNALNT
+261 APVGNT
-273 PAGNIANNVADNS
+273 ANNVADNN
-286 ANNAADNAVNAPADE
+286 ANNAADNAVNAPADD
-301 NEDQTVDDGNVEIPE
+301 NEDQTVDDSNVEIPE

-323 GDENDG
+323 GDGNDG
-329 VVDIEESVT
+329 VVDIEESET

-347 STVSGDVDGKDADL
+347 NTVSGDVDGNDADL

-366 DAASVPV
+366 DAAAVPV

-379 GIAAVFV
+379 GIAAVFIA
-386 VGLIVFLIYKNRKR
+386 GLIVFLIYKNRKR

>member
-1 MKKVKKIITGFLTVF
+1 MKKVKKIITGFLMVF
-16 LFMAMVLPMTTV
+16 IFMAMVLPMTTV
-28 KASEEKEVAEKRM
+28 KASEEKEAVEKRM

-50 VASFDTDKITV
+50 VASFDIDKITV
-61 SDGMEVT
+61 SEGMEVT

-75 VAKGDTLALTV
+75 VAKGDTLAFTV
-86 PDWESD
+86 PGWESD
-92 ARLTSWFSNCLH
+92 AGLTSWFSNCLH
-104 YEKEAAYGLKAF
+104 YEKEAAYGLKDF
-116 SGVVGTAV
+116 NGVVGTAV

-132 DYKRLIN
+132 DYKRLID

-146 FVDSQTKEQIAA
+146 FIDSQTKEQIAT

-169 ITVLPVTVSD
+169 IMVTPVTVSD
-179 YTPTESRKTLKLE
+179 YTPTESSKIIKLE

-201 EYCYTGTVETITST
+201 EYRYTGAVETITST

-229 VNEVEETVIVPG
+229 VSEVEETVIVPG
-241 TAQPSG
+241 TSQPTG
-247 FTANVVNNASNTAN
+247 FTANVVNNASNAVN
-261 NRANGGGNALNT
+261 APVGNT
-273 PAGNIANNVADNS
+273 ANNVADNN
-286 ANNAADNAVNAPADE
+286 ANNAADNAVNAPADD
-301 NEDQTVDDGNVEIPE
+301 NEDQTVDDSNVEIPE

-329 VVDIEESVT
+329 VVDIEESET
-338 PLANTAEDE
+338 PLSNTAEDE
-347 STVSGDVDGKDADL
+347 STVSGDVDGNDADL

-379 GIAAVFV
+379 GIAAVFIA
-386 VGLIVFLIYKNRKR
+386 GLIAFLVYKNRKR

>member
-16 LFMAMVLPMTTV
+16 IFMALVLPMTTV
-28 KASEEKEVAEKRM
+28 KASEEKEVAGKRM

-75 VAKGDTLALTV
+75 VAKGDTLAFTV
-86 PDWESD
+86 PGWESD
-92 ARLTSWFSNCLH
+92 AGLTSWFSNCLH

-116 SGVVGTAV
+116 NGVVGTAV

-132 DYKRLIN
+132 DYKRLID

-146 FVDSQTKEQIAA
+146 FIDSQTKEQIAA
-158 PQIIYGNAEET
+158 PQITYGNAEET
-169 ITVLPVTVSD
+169 ITVIPVTISD
-179 YTPTESRKTLKLE
+179 YTPTESSKTLKLK

-201 EYCYTGTVETITST
+201 EYRYTGAVETITST

-241 TAQPSG
+241 TSQPTG
-247 FTANVVNNASNTAN
+247 FTANVVNNASNAVN
-261 NRANGGGNALNT
+261 APVGNT
-273 PAGNIANNVADNS
+273 ANNVADNN
-286 ANNAADNAVNAPADE
+286 ANNAADNAVNAPADD
-301 NEDQTVDDGNVEIPE
+301 NEDRTVDDSNVEIPE

-323 GDENDG
+323 GDGNDG
-329 VVDIEESVT
+329 VVDIEESET

-347 STVSGDVDGKDADL
+347 NTVSGDVDGNDADL

-379 GIAAVFV
+379 GIAAVFIA
-386 VGLIVFLIYKNRKR
+386 GLIAFLVYKNRKR

>member
-16 LFMAMVLPMTTV
+16 IFMALVLPMTTV
-28 KASEEKEVAEKRM
+28 KASEKKEAVEKRM

-50 VASFDTDKITV
+50 IACFDIDKITV
-61 SDGMEVT
+61 SEGMEVT

-75 VAKGDTLALTV
+75 VAKGDTLAFTV
-86 PDWESD
+86 PGWESD

-104 YEKEAAYGLKAF
+104 YEKEAAYGLKDF
-116 SGVVGTAV
+116 NDVVGTAV

-132 DYKRLIN
+132 DYKRLID

-146 FVDSQTKEQIAA
+146 FIDSQTKEQIAA
-158 PQIIYGNAEET
+158 PQITYGNAGET
-169 ITVLPVTVSD
+169 ITVIPVTVPD
-179 YTPTESRKTLKLE
+179 YTPVESSKIIKLE

-201 EYCYTGTVETITST
+201 EYRYTGAVETITST

-241 TAQPSG
+241 TSQPTG
-247 FTANVVNNASNTAN
+247 FTANVVNNASNAVN
-261 NRANGGGNALNT
+261 APVGNT
-273 PAGNIANNVADNS
+273 ANNVADNN
-286 ANNAADNAVNAPADE
+286 ANNAADNAVNAPADD
-301 NEDQTVDDGNVEIPE
+301 NEDQTVDDSNVEIPE

-329 VVDIEESVT
+329 VVDIEESET
-338 PLANTAEDE
+338 PLSNTAEDE
-347 STVSGDVDGKDADL
+347 STVSGDVDGNDADL

-379 GIAAVFV
+379 GIAAVFIA
-386 VGLIVFLIYKNRKR
+386 GLIAFLVYKNRKR

>member
-16 LFMAMVLPMTTV
+16 IFMALVLPMTTV
-28 KASEEKEVAEKRM
+28 KASEEKEAVEKRM

-50 VASFDTDKITV
+50 IACFDIDKITV
-61 SDGMEVT
+61 SEGMEVT

-75 VAKGDTLALTV
+75 VAKGDTLAFTV
-86 PDWESD
+86 PGWESD
-92 ARLTSWFSNCLH
+92 AGLTSWFSNCLH

-116 SGVVGTAV
+116 NGVVGTAV

-132 DYKRLIN
+132 DYKRLID

-146 FVDSQTKEQIAA
+146 FIDSQTKEQIAA
-158 PQIIYGNAEET
+158 PQITYGNAEET
-169 ITVLPVTVSD
+169 ITVIPVTVPD
-179 YTPTESRKTLKLE
+179 YTPTESSKIIKLE

-201 EYCYTGTVETITST
+201 EYRYTGAVETITST

-229 VNEVEETVIVPG
+229 VSEVEETVIVPG
-241 TAQPSG
+241 AAQPSG
-247 FTANVVNNASNTAN
+247 VTANVVNNASNAVN
-261 NRANGGGNALNT
+261 APVGNT
-273 PAGNIANNVADNS
+273 ANNVADNN
-286 ANNAADNAVNAPADE
+286 ANNAADNAVNAPADD
-301 NEDQTVDDGNVEIPE
+301 NEDQTVDDSNVEIPE

-323 GDENDG
+323 GDGNDG
-329 VVDIEESVT
+329 VVDIEESET
-338 PLANTAEDE
+338 PLANTAEDA
-347 STVSGDVDGKDADL
+347 STASGDVNGNDADL

-379 GIAAVFV
+379 GITAVFV
-386 VGLIVFLIYKNRKR
+386 VGLIVFLIYKNRKK

>member
-16 LFMAMVLPMTTV
+16 IFMALVLPMTTV
-28 KASEEKEVAEKRM
+28 KASEEKEVVEKRM

-50 VASFDTDKITV
+50 IACFDIDKITV
-61 SDGMEVT
+61 SEGMEVT

-75 VAKGDTLALTV
+75 VAKGDTLAFTV
-86 PDWESD
+86 PGWESD

-116 SGVVGTAV
+116 NGVVGTAV

-132 DYKRLIN
+132 DYKRLID

-146 FVDSQTKEQIAA
+146 FIDSQTKEQIAA
-158 PQIIYGNAEET
+158 PQITYGNAEET
-169 ITVLPVTVSD
+169 ITVIPVTVPD
-179 YTPTESRKTLKLE
+179 YTPTESSKIIKLE

-201 EYCYTGTVETITST
+201 EYRYTGAVETITST

-241 TAQPSG
+241 TSQPTG
-247 FTANVVNNASNTAN
+247 FTANVVNNASNAVN
-261 NRANGGGNALNT
+261 APVGNT
-273 PAGNIANNVADNS
+273 ANNVADNN
-286 ANNAADNAVNAPADE
+286 ANNAADNAVNAPADD
-301 NEDQTVDDGNVEIPE
+301 NEDQTVDDSNVEIPE

-323 GDENDG
+323 GDGNDG
-329 VVDIEESVT
+329 AVDIEESET
-338 PLANTAEDE
+338 PLANTAEDA
-347 STVSGDVDGKDADL
+347 STASGDVNGKDADL

-379 GIAAVFV
+379 GITAVFV
-386 VGLIVFLIYKNRKR
+386 VGLIVFLIYKNRKK

>member
-16 LFMAMVLPMTTV
+16 IFMALVLPMTTV
-28 KASEEKEVAEKRM
+28 KASEEKEAVEKRM

-50 VASFDTDKITV
+50 IACFDIDKITV
-61 SDGMEVT
+61 SEGMEVT

-75 VAKGDTLALTV
+75 VAKGDTLDFTV
-86 PDWESD
+86 PGWESD
-92 ARLTSWFSNCLH
+92 AGMTSWFSNCLH

-116 SGVVGTAV
+116 NGVVGTAV

-132 DYKRLIN
+132 DYKRLID

-146 FVDSQTKEQIAA
+146 FIDSQTKEQIAT
-158 PQIIYGNAEET
+158 PQIIYGNAEEIIMVT
-169 ITVLPVTVSD
+169 PVTVSD
-179 YTPTESRKTLKLE
+179 YTPTESSKTIKLE
-192 KGKENTATF
+192 KGKGNTATF
-201 EYCYTGTVETITST
+201 EYHYTGAVETITST

-229 VNEVEETVIVPG
+229 VSEVEETVIVPG
-241 TAQPSG
+241 AAQPSG
-247 FTANVVNNASNTAN
+247 VTANVVNNASNAVN
-261 NRANGGGNALNT
+261 APVGNT
-273 PAGNIANNVADNS
+273 ANNVADNN
-286 ANNAADNAVNAPADE
+286 ANNAADNAVNAPADD
-301 NEDQTVDDGNVEIPE
+301 NEDQTVDDSNVEIPE

-323 GDENDG
+323 GDGNDG
-329 VVDIEESVT
+329 AVDIEESET
-338 PLANTAEDE
+338 PLANTAEDA
-347 STVSGDVDGKDADL
+347 STASGDVNGNDADL

-379 GIAAVFV
+379 GITAVFV
-386 VGLIVFLIYKNRKR
+386 VGLIVFLIYKNRKK

>member
-16 LFMAMVLPMTTV
+16 IFMALVLPMTTV
-28 KASEEKEVAEKRM
+28 KASEEKEVVEKRM

-50 VASFDTDKITV
+50 IACFDIDKITV
-61 SDGMEVT
+61 SEGMEVT

-75 VAKGDTLALTV
+75 VAKGDTLDFTV
-86 PDWESD
+86 PGWESD
-92 ARLTSWFSNCLH
+92 ARMTSWFSNCLH

-116 SGVVGTAV
+116 NGVVGTVV

-132 DYKRLIN
+132 DYKRLID

-146 FVDSQTKEQIAA
+146 FIDSQTKEQIAA
-158 PQIIYGNAEET
+158 PQITYGNAEET
-169 ITVLPVTVSD
+169 ITVIPVTVPD
-179 YTPTESRKTLKLE
+179 YTPTESSKIIKLE

-201 EYCYTGTVETITST
+201 EYRYTGAVETITST

-241 TAQPSG
+241 TSQPTG
-247 FTANVVNNASNTAN
+247 FTANVVNNASNAVN
-261 NRANGGGNALNT
+261 APVGNT
-273 PAGNIANNVADNS
+273 
-286 ANNAADNAVNAPADE
+286 ANNAADNAVNAPADD
-301 NEDQTVDDGNVEIPE
+301 NEDQTVDDSNVEIPE

-323 GDENDG
+323 GDGNDG
-329 VVDIEESVT
+329 AVDIEESET

-347 STVSGDVDGKDADL
+347 STASGDVNGKDADL

-379 GIAAVFV
+379 GITAVFV
-386 VGLIVFLIYKNRKR
+386 VGLIVFLIYKNRKK

>member
-16 LFMAMVLPMTTV
+16 IFMALVLPMTTV
-28 KASEEKEVAEKRM
+28 KASEEKEAVEKRM

-50 VASFDTDKITV
+50 IACFDIDKITV
-61 SDGMEVT
+61 SEGMEVT

-75 VAKGDTLALTV
+75 VAKGDTLAFTV
-86 PDWESD
+86 PGWESD
-92 ARLTSWFSNCLH
+92 AGLTSWFSNCLH

-132 DYKRLIN
+132 DYKRLID

-146 FVDSQTKEQIAA
+146 FIDSQTKEQIAA
-158 PQIIYGNAEET
+158 PQITYGNAEET
-169 ITVLPVTVSD
+169 ITVIPVTVPD
-179 YTPTESRKTLKLE
+179 YTPVESSKIIKLE

-201 EYCYTGTVETITST
+201 EYRYTGAVETITST

-241 TAQPSG
+241 TSQPTG
-247 FTANVVNNASNTAN
+247 FTANVVNNASNAVN
-261 NRANGGGNALNT
+261 APVGNT
-273 PAGNIANNVADNS
+273 ANNVADNN
-286 ANNAADNAVNAPADE
+286 ANNAADNAVNAPADD
-301 NEDQTVDDGNVEIPE
+301 NEDQTVDDSNVEIPE

-323 GDENDG
+323 GDGNDG
-329 VVDIEESVT
+329 VVAIEESET
-338 PLANTAEDE
+338 PLANTAEDA
-347 STVSGDVDGKDADL
+347 STASGDVNGKDADL

-379 GIAAVFV
+379 GITAVFV
-386 VGLIVFLIYKNRKR
+386 VGLIVFLIYKNRKK